1 MNNCEARRKRYSTKE
16 GSGVVN
22 VNIYKVVRY
31 DINKSDNTLG
41 KRVTQIT
48 NKIIIGRSEIY
59 KRHRNLERLAW
70 FFR

>member
-16 GSGVVN
+16 ESGVVN

-48 NKIIIGRSEIY
+48 NKIIIGRSVIY
-59 KRHRNLERLAW
+59 KRHRNLERLA
-70 FFR
+70 